1 MDTTE
6 MNLLGALQG
15 VVPLLEGAGVAVT
28 GVEGVTW
35 TLAHQGE
42 ELRGG
47 VGGVGRSWGSKPLG
61 LSGQY
66 LRTCGL
72 SKRKKRSPAP
82 RSPELALGQLNPRC
96 PEWGLQDPRACCWL
110 PRGAGLV
117 WSCPPSPPEIPHGF
131 VKIKAGIF
139 FFKCHET
146 WSTSTNLS
154 SCPIE
159 NLFLYVQLSEKKH

>member
-6 MNLLGALQG
+6 MNLLGALQA

-47 VGGVGRSWGSKPLG
+47 VGGVGRSWGSNPLG

-66 LRTCGL
+66 LRA
-72 SKRKKRSPAP
+72 SADFPRERKGDLHRVALNSLWAAESQEPLP
-82 RSPELALGQLNPRC
+82 RSSR
-96 PEWGLQDPRACCWL
+96 WRDCCWR
-110 PRGAGLV
+110 PRVAGLV
-117 WSCPPSPPEIPHGF
+117 LSCPPSLPEIPHGF

-139 FFKCHET
+139 FF
-146 WSTSTNLS
+146 LS
-154 SCPIE
+154 VTRHGAPPQI
-159 NLFLYVQLSEKKH
+159 